1 MEKVD
6 LALLSQRKMQKMQQE
21 ALAPY
26 SYNAMFL
33 FQMKNV
39 LLSTGLPNASDYVS
53 HLDKITHDGHCKYGN
68 SSIAMEIQMEVKSWN
83 ICLFCVSYFLSHY
96 QSLHCDGIKNTYF
109 GQYSREQREA
119 TEQELPTLTVCV
131 NGSDGDHMVEN
142 LLSASSPAGP
152 AWPLASSG
160 CPTMLP
166 HLHLAYPAGMQGSL
180 QESSLRIWN
189 YALNLNN
196 TSTRVGPYLKG
207 SQKIL
212 CLNLIFWDMM
222 GRGIAHFGRRGL

>member
-1 MEKVD
+1 MEKVY
-6 LALLSQRKMQKMQQE
+6 LELLSQRKMQKMQQE

-109 GQYSREQREA
+109 GQYSREQRGA
-119 TEQELPTLTVCV
+119 IEQECAELPTITVCV

-152 AWPLASSG
+152 AWPAQGVPPCSHICTWRTLQG
-160 CPTMLP
+160 CK
-166 HLHLAYPAGMQGSL
+166 
-180 QESSLRIWN
+180 
-189 YALNLNN
+189 
-196 TSTRVGPYLKG
+196 GPCK
-207 SQKIL
+207 
-212 CLNLIFWDMM
+212 
-222 GRGIAHFGRRGL
+222 RAH